1 MKAPTKLLPS
11 GEPIIK
17 VVKVTLSS
25 GTVAANTTMS
35 STVWF
40 DLTTLGSETSGYK
53 AIAISSIGLGS
64 PSFLMASFSIDDTFQ
79 QAGIKLRNQSSSSN
93 STTATLKVIMIRED
107 WFGGLISVPT
117 T

>member
-1 MKAPTKLLPS
+1 MKAPTKLSPS

-17 VVKVTLSS
+17 SVRVILSS

-40 DLTTLGSETSGYK
+40 DLTTLGSITAGYK
-53 AIAISSIGLGS
+53 VIAVGSIGIGS
-64 PSFLMASFSIDDTFQ
+64 PSFLTASFSINDDFNQ
-79 QAGIKLRNQSSSSN
+79 VGVKLRNQSSSSS

-107 WFGGLISVPT
+107 WFGGQTIVPAT
-117 T
+117 